1 MAYPT
6 LNTNAIYS
14 NLYNQIVG
22 ITVEGKNIADR
33 HANLLNAMRLDV
45 SKYGDTKIFIETD
58 VLESYPFEQDTEDML
73 NVLAVKRSQPVAE
86 TVTIDEARQIM
97 VTVDDFGIS
106 SRAFGS
112 EGAFASFNSAVV
124 AWVAETKNIYEAM
137 YYNAYFGTAVAT
149 GDAQNITVDGDAAT
163 LAQNAAYTLAN
174 LFVEMSVPCRDYN
187 DKGLMR
193 SFDRSDVVM
202 VWNSKYLS
210 QIKKIDV
217 PVLFGGDKVM
227 PDEEYTLA
235 PRYFGTV
242 NTASKAKADS
252 KTRSLVEITVGSG
265 SSAKHYFPGELI
277 ATGTDLVADGEIV
290 IPSYQEDEDII
301 CKIVGKGALPFLTGV
316 SAGTEFVNGR
326 NNSRNHYLTWTFG
339 KGRLQAKPLITLK
352 AE

>member
-6 LNTNAIYS
+6 LNKNAIYS

-45 SKYGDTKIFIETD
+45 SKYGDTKIFIDTD
-58 VLESYPFEQDTEDML
+58 VLESYPFEQDSEEML
-73 NVLAVKRSQPVAE
+73 NVLAVKRSQPVE
-86 TVTIDEARQIM
+86 TVVTIDQARQIM

-112 EGAFASFNSAVV
+112 EGAFSAFNSAVV

-137 YYNAYFGTAVAT
+137 YYNAYFGTTVAS
-149 GDAQNITVDGDAAT
+149 GSAQNISVSGDGAS

-210 QIKKIDV
+210 QIKKIDL
-217 PVLFGGDKVM
+217 PVLFGADRVM

-242 NTASKAKADS
+242 NSAQKTADGTA
-252 KTRSLVEITVGSG
+252 TRSLIEQTIGD
-265 SSAKHYFPGELI
+265 KHYFPGELLD
-277 ATGTDLVADGEIV
+277 ANAVAPAGT
-290 IPSYQEDEDII
+290 SYQEDAEII

-339 KGRLQAKPLITLK
+339 KGRLDAKPLITLK
-352 AE
+352 KAA